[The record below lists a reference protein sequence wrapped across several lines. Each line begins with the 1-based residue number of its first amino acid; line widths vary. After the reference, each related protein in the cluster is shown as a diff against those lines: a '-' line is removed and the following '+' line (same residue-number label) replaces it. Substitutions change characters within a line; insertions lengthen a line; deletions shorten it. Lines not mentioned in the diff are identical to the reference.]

1 MVHRSRVRLGV
12 TLSIC
17 SRFNLGRVVATRNVL
32 ESISIHELMLGVSR
46 HARCDWGNVPPEDQQ
61 ANDDSLV
68 GGGRLF
74 SAYISAAGERF
85 WVITEADRSATTILL
100 PEDY

>member
-1 MVHRSRVRLGV
+1 MDPSRSDTPTFSLGQMVITPNALDSLTQDDVQLALR
-12 TLSIC
+12 
-17 SRFNLGRVVATRNVL
+17 
-32 ESISIHELMLGVSR
+32 R
-46 HARCDWGNVPPEDQQ
+46 HAGGDWGNLDEHDRL
-61 ANDDSLV
+61 ANDVALE

-74 SAYISAAGERF
+74 SAYEAADRTRF